1 MVPCCITRYYTD
13 YWGADERHLARDEHC
28 PGKRKKLLKKS
39 HLGHAAHHQ
48 TGHRRVDQ
56 GFTALAQALILFS
69 EPAALPNHA
78 RVRSTTHLPGRT

>member
-1 MVPCCITRYYTD
+1 MLMDNGSYRMLRNEKVT
-13 YWGADERHLARDEHC
+13 LVS
-28 PGKRKKLLKKS
+28 KLLKKS

-69 EPAALPNHA
+69 ESYEPGCDWPGGQQNSA
-78 RVRSTTHLPGRT
+78 RLG

>member
-1 MVPCCITRYYTD
+1 MDNGSYRMLRNEKVT
-13 YWGADERHLARDEHC
+13 LVS
-28 PGKRKKLLKKS
+28 KLLKKS

-78 RVRSTTHLPGRT
+78 RVRSTTHLLGRT